1 MIEKG
6 RLTVCPRADGR
17 VACLSERL
25 LHFPSVFIPVLL
37 WVFTAGEC
45 GGCSG
50 SSPAPLPAPCVAAAG
65 GGRQSRGG
73 VKLEG
78 GDQSCRPALGSC
90 GCGFAVLGGAAATLT
105 PGPPDVITSWSLCVW
120 KKALCVRWRTRR
132 PLGLWAA
139 AGENAHVLGQVIPK
153 AYLPRARAALPR
165 LVSRRP
171 CTTLPT

>member
-1 MIEKG
+1 MG
-6 RLTVCPRADGR
+6 VWLVFQNVCFI
-17 VACLSERL
+17 
-25 LHFPSVFIPVLL
+25 FPQFLYQ
-37 WVFTAGEC
+37 FFC
-45 GGCSG
+45 GFSQQVSAEAAVG
-50 SSPAPLPAPCVAAAG
+50 APLRPSPPRVWLRWGVDG
-65 GGRQSRGG
+65 GAGG